1 MLEEENPNCFDS
13 PNKTFI
19 DLYMKSGLYITEIVK
34 RLYNSDTLKKIYPKK
49 EDRLKH
55 IFKNQVYGLAPTEI
69 IYKIATNFILGFN
82 DDITSYE
89 HNFKQIDALEYAK
102 NGTLE
107 KKLDEIFR

>member
-1 MLEEENPNCFDS
+1 
-13 PNKTFI
+13 
-19 DLYMKSGLYITEIVK
+19 MKSGLYITEIVK
-34 RLYNSDTLKKIYPKK
+34 RLYNSDNLKKLYPDK

-55 IFKNQVYGLAPTEI
+55 ILKKHVYGLVPTEI

-82 DDITSYE
+82 EDITSYQ

-107 KKLDEIFR
+107 KS